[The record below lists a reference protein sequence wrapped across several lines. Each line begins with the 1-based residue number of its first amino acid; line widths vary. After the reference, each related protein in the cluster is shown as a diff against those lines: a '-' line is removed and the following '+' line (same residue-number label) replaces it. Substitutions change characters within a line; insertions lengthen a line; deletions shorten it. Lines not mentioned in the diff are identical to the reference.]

1 MSLVNRFYNPGRID
15 QIGQWDL
22 SHCKKDL
29 ATFLK
34 EMGQKWNQEGLRKCK
49 EKKFPGEIKS
59 CVVRTP
65 QEYPPVL

>member
-15 QIGQWDL
+15 QIGHWDL

-34 EMGQKWNQEGLRKCK
+34 EMARNEIRRDLGNVKKRNFQEK
-49 EKKFPGEIKS
+49 
-59 CVVRTP
+59 
-65 QEYPPVL
+65 